1 MLIQDRLESKYD
13 LSQCFGDETA
23 LHFITSSSDIV
34 IERFGLW
41 ESVHKRLEEFAN
53 STFYPMELFPPNYLL
68 NEMNSKIYA
77 ELCTTSNSQNI

>member
-1 MLIQDRLESKYD
+1 MLIQDRLDSKYD
-13 LSQCFGDETA
+13 STKCFGKESD

-41 ESVHKRLEEFAN
+41 DNVHKRLEEFAN

-68 NEMNSKIYA
+68 NELNSKIYA
-77 ELCTTSNSQNI
+77 ELCTTSSSQNI